1 MTAEQVSP
9 TVEFFSL
16 YPDVREPEL
25 GSPDLRGSLSARAA
39 RVCAPITT
47 ASAFCWHIYP
57 PADFAVRWDGVG
69 SEWSLLE
76 ENEPVAWRSL
86 SGGHDGMLP
95 CASAVLA
102 AADGAGLDIFDKYG
116 GGIPFIQADPRKPH
130 MLEVITGLLA
140 RTSPDWWL
148 LVRDVP
154 NWPRSG
160 DRQLLEGIIETDW
173 YRSYVPTMVRLT
185 QQNRVVRFHRNV
197 PIMAVQLVSR
207 QAVEAAR
214 RPAVTHRGIAEFP
227 ADVWQDFVSWRRRKQ
242 DPDTVAFYVREQR
255 ERNRHRA
262 TAGGRTSQRPPTT

>member
-1 MTAEQVSP
+1 MTTEQVSP

-39 RVCAPITT
+39 RVCAPVTT

-76 ENEPVAWRSL
+76 DNEPVAWRSL

-102 AADGAGLDIFDKYG
+102 GADGAGLDIFEKYG
-116 GGIPFIQADPRKPH
+116 GGVPFVQADPRKPH

-160 DRQLLEGIIETDW
+160 DHQLLEGIIETTGTAPT
-173 YRSYVPTMVRLT
+173 YRRWSASP
-185 QQNRVVRFHRNV
+185 
-197 PIMAVQLVSR
+197 SR
-207 QAVEAAR
+207 TASSGSTATCPSWPSSSCPGRPSRPRGDR
-214 RPAVTHRGIAEFP
+214 R
-227 ADVWQDFVSWRRRKQ
+227 
-242 DPDTVAFYVREQR
+242 
-255 ERNRHRA
+255 
-262 TAGGRTSQRPPTT
+262 